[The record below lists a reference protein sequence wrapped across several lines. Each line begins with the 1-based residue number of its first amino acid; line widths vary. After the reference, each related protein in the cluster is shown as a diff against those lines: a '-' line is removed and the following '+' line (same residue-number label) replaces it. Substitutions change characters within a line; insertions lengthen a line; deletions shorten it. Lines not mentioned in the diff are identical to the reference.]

1 VRTHQ
6 KRLKKYDIHWR
17 NIELLR
23 QFTTPYGNIKSRWAN
38 RLSPS
43 DQKKVKMAI
52 KTARHN
58 CAIPYYGR
66 TLNPNKKNI
75 TNIED

>member
-1 VRTHQ
+1 VKRFQ

-17 NIELLR
+17 NVELLR
-23 QFTTPYGNIKSRWAN
+23 QFMTPYGSIKSRFAN
-38 RLSPS
+38 RLTAS
-43 DQKKVKMAI
+43 DQRKVKMAI

-58 CAIPYYGR
+58 CAIPFYGR

-75 TNIED
+75 TSLE